1 MSVEVPERTTGAELV
16 ELLLRTSRGDA
27 DAYAALYDATSPL
40 VFGITRRVLRAES
53 LAEEVCQE
61 VFADVWRLAPRFDP
75 ARGTVTSWIAVIA
88 HRRAVDQVRSEQAHR
103 DRTAYVGARD
113 VRTDYDEVAEA
124 VETSVEHA
132 RVRTA
137 LASLP
142 DASREAIEQAYY
154 GGRTYREVAEGLDV
168 PVGTIKTRIRAGL
181 RQLARSM
188 HETTERGAGA

>member
-1 MSVEVPERTTGAELV
+1 MAGAELT

-27 DAYAALYDATSPL
+27 DAYAALYDETASL
-40 VFGITRRVLRAES
+40 VFGITRRVVRAEA

-75 ARGTVTSWIAVIA
+75 AKGTATSWIAVIA
-88 HRRAVDQVRSEQAHR
+88 HRRAVDHVRSEQAHR
-103 DRTAYVGARD
+103 ARTAYVGARD
-113 VRTDYDEVAEA
+113 ARTAYDEVAEA
-124 VETSVEHA
+124 VETRGEHA

-137 LASLP
+137 LSSLP
-142 DASREAIEQAYY
+142 AASREAIEQAYF

-168 PVGTIKTRIRAGL
+168 PVGTVKTRIRSGL

-188 HETTERGAGA
+188 HETSERGAGA